1 MQLPVSTIAP
11 LTLLFLMGCDAPRS
25 TSLGNSAESP
35 GVVQGDVREAVLPLG
50 RFVRQGDYKCRGRD
64 YNAFDF
70 WVGKW
75 NATITGAPEIVGTN
89 VITRETD
96 GCTVEEHWTDAS
108 GMRGRSLNAYDAT
121 TGRWYQLWMEQ
132 SGGGLQFD
140 GISGPRSMQ
149 LAGTHQT
156 SRNDP
161 TPVTDRGTW
170 TALGANSVRQL
181 GEIAIDGGPFET
193 AYDITYLRAAVPQA
207 ITPSAT
213 AICSAPTRP
222 RYHAFDFILGSW
234 TLTTPSAPV
243 TGRSEIRTD
252 MNGCLVEERITGPDG
267 YKAVAYSGFRAT
279 TFVWNW
285 MFMDNRGVQLRL
297 SGPATLTGTN
307 MILTGTRT
315 DRSGATVDVRA
326 EWIVIDE
333 TAVEQRWAFSTD
345 SGVTWSE
352 PIVVR
357 MTK

>member
-1 MQLPVSTIAP
+1 MQFPVTTIAS
-11 LTLLFLMGCDAPRS
+11 LATLCLMGCDASRTIS
-25 TSLGNSAESP
+25 SRNSAETT
-35 GVVQGDVREAVLPLG
+35 GVVQGDIRDAILPLG
-50 RFVRQGDYKCRGRD
+50 RFVRQDDYKCRGRA

-75 NATITGAPEIVGTN
+75 NATTTGAPDIVGTN

-96 GCTVEEHWTDAS
+96 GCTVEEHWTDAT

-140 GISGPRSMQ
+140 GTSGNRSMQ

-156 SRNDP
+156 NRNDP
-161 TPVTDRGTW
+161 TPVTDRATW
-170 TALGANSVRQL
+170 TAMGANSVRQL
-181 GEIAIDGGPFET
+181 GEIATNGGPFAT
-193 AYDITYLRAAVPQA
+193 AYDITYLRADVPQA
-207 ITPSAT
+207 ITPSET

-222 RYHAFDFILGSW
+222 RYHAFDFIIGNW

-243 TGRSEIRTD
+243 TGKSEIRTD
-252 MNGCLVEERITGPDG
+252 LNGCLVEERISGPDG
-267 YKAVAYSGFRAT
+267 YKAVAYSGFRST

-297 SGPATLTGTN
+297 TGPATLTGTN
-307 MILTGTRT
+307 MILTGKRT
-315 DRSGATVDVRA
+315 DRSGADVDVRA
-326 EWIVIDE
+326 EWIVVDA
-333 TAVEQRWAFSTD
+333 TTVEQRWTFSTD
-345 SGVTWSE
+345 SGATWSE
-352 PIVVR
+352 PLVVR